1 MVKERPFM
9 QAIHSSNV
17 HAQLNKNI
25 DRRFTNSIFL
35 LLLYRFPHF
44 DYKLKFLQCC
54 NFFLQSLINHPS
66 ILTILWENEKN
77 YYWRIRRWIGYY
89 FKDIFNPRII
99 KLFTD
104 YIQEQHDIKAKLSEL
119 SPFFSSLQNPKL
131 YMYNSK
137 HSPYF
142 PFTFQA
148 HILCPIHWI
157 VCVLAY

>member
-1 MVKERPFM
+1 M
-9 QAIHSSNV
+9 
-17 HAQLNKNI
+17 
-25 DRRFTNSIFL
+25 
-35 LLLYRFPHF
+35 
-44 DYKLKFLQCC
+44 LQ
-54 NFFLQSLINHPS
+54 FFLQSLINHPS

-89 FKDIFNPRII
+89 FKDIFNPRTI

-148 HILCPIHWI
+148 YILPHTLNCMCVSLLKFHIWI
-157 VCVLAY
+157 SKQFQHYPNRPALPRQIKV